1 MNTTPI
7 AGHRS
12 STTDPPVV
20 IIGGGLAGIAAAVRL
35 ADRGARVTLVET
47 RKRLGGRATSFVDPT
62 NEQLLDNCQHV
73 LMGCCTNL
81 IDLYKRL
88 GVADCIAWHRRL
100 YFLDGQGRLDVLEAD
115 DLPAPLHMTGSLLA
129 FASLTLAE
137 KLAIARGLF
146 TMMRLGVAG
155 RKQWHDRSFTDWL
168 KANGQPVRAI
178 EKFWSVIIISAVNE
192 LPQYVA
198 ADYAMQIFMEGF
210 LANEQA
216 YVMGVPNV
224 PLVNLYDSAR
234 QVIEAAGGTV
244 LLATSAE
251 RLSLDGDQVCTLH
264 IDGGRKLTAEGF
276 VSALPFDRLDKLCPP
291 EARQIDPRIRQLGAF
306 EVSPIIGIHLWF
318 DRPVMKLP
326 HLILTQSPLQWLFNK
341 DCADALSGDTGEQ
354 GGKGQH
360 LHGVI
365 SAAHHLVDKP
375 AAEIADMAAAE
386 TRRALPAA
394 KDARIVHHR
403 VIKEKRATFSAQP
416 GIDAAR
422 PDARGA
428 ITNLYL
434 AGDWCNS
441 GWPATMEGAVRS
453 GYLAAAA
460 LLDDRHVAGPTLVA
474 DLKPAAIY
482 RFIGG

>member
-1 MNTTPI
+1 M
-7 AGHRS
+7 AFH
-12 STTDPPVV
+12 D
-20 IIGGGLAGIAAAVRL
+20 L
-35 ADRGARVTLVET
+35 ARVLPP
-47 RKRLGGRATSFVDPT
+47 G
-62 NEQLLDNCQHV
+62 
-73 LMGCCTNL
+73 M
-81 IDLYKRL
+81 
-88 GVADCIAWHRRL
+88 
-100 YFLDGQGRLDVLEAD
+100 AD
-115 DLPAPLHMTGSLLA
+115 DPFFRGTKE
-129 FASLTLAE
+129 LT
-137 KLAIARGLF
+137 
-146 TMMRLGVAG
+146 T
-155 RKQWHDRSFTDWL
+155 
-168 KANGQPVRAI
+168 
-178 EKFWSVIIISAVNE
+178 
-192 LPQYVA
+192 
-198 ADYAMQIFMEGF
+198 
-210 LANEQA
+210 
-216 YVMGVPNV
+216 
-224 PLVNLYDSAR
+224 
-234 QVIEAAGGTV
+234 
-244 LLATSAE
+244 
-251 RLSLDGDQVCTLH
+251 
-264 IDGGRKLTAEGF
+264 
-276 VSALPFDRLDKLCPP
+276 
-291 EARQIDPRIRQLGAF
+291 
-306 EVSPIIGIHLWF
+306 SPILNVHIWY
-318 DRPVMKLP
+318 DRPVIKP
-326 HLILTQSPLQWLFNK
+326 HSPPFMTFLDSPLQWLFNK

-460 LLDDRHVAGPTLVA
+460 LLDDRQVAGPTLVA